1 MDKYKPILESIN
13 KKDFKNAEKICERI
27 KNIENDHI
35 ALNLLGLTQVNQSK
49 YNLAEKN
56 FIKSSIINKNFESP
70 IRNLFL
76 LYLKQKNTMKMNL
89 YANKLIN
96 LDNKNSDYNYFLG
109 LAHEFNYS
117 YDEAI
122 KFYKKSIELNYK
134 KKQNAFNNIGNIL
147 FRNKHPEESI
157 KYFKKAHQLDKENY
171 HIIFNLLSNYAE
183 LRDINNLEINLN
195 KIDFVDKNLKIFDYF
210 KAELLILKNE
220 IDKAKEI
227 LLENVNDAR
236 FAVKLIRLNFQV
248 GAIEE
253 GKKLFIKIKHE
264 IDQDPNYNNFL
275 ATYFLYEGDFES
287 GWKYYDNRRSKIVQK
302 YNNIV
307 EWNGESLLNKKI
319 LVFSEQGLGDTIQ
332 FSKYLLPLLKISKN
346 VTFILQ
352 EKLINFFKRDINGL
366 SIKLSKDIN
375 EINYDFK
382 IDLGSLIK
390 FFYKERIN
398 NSIRLFNLD
407 NLKKKNQLIKIK
419 NTKLNVGIAWSG
431 SFYGP
436 GEPYRSLRLQDLEK
450 LFLLDINFYNLQ
462 SEIRTSDYDYF
473 KSLNI
478 IDCSKFDLI
487 QVSKIIND
495 LDLVISV
502 DTSILHLAST
512 FNKKTWGILNLYPD
526 WRWNKFNKFNPYNS
540 LKLFKQIK
548 FNYWDDII
556 NDIYNQLKNLI
567 RQKEV
572 HKFKI
577 KE

>member
-134 KKQNAFNNIGNIL
+134 KKQNSFNNIGNIL

-236 FAVKLIRLNFQV
+236 FAVKLIRLNFQI

-398 NSIRLFNLD
+398 DSIRLFNLD

-450 LFLLDINFYNLQ
+450 LFQLDINFYNLQ

-487 QVSKIIND
+487 QVSEIIND

-577 KE
+577 KK

>member
-236 FAVKLIRLNFQV
+236 FAVKLIRLNFQI

-398 NSIRLFNLD
+398 DSIRLFNLD

-450 LFLLDINFYNLQ
+450 LFQLDINFYNLQ

-487 QVSKIIND
+487 QVSEIIND

-526 WRWNKFNKFNPYNS
+526 WDTKLDENKVT
-540 LKLFKQIK
+540 IE
-548 FNYWDDII
+548 IA
-556 NDIYNQLKNLI
+556 
-567 RQKEV
+567 E
-572 HKFKI
+572 
-577 KE
+577 

>member
-76 LYLKQKNTMKMNL
+76 LHLKQKNTMKMNL

-236 FAVKLIRLNFQV
+236 FAVKLIRLNFQI

-398 NSIRLFNLD
+398 DSIRLFNLD

-450 LFLLDINFYNLQ
+450 LFQLDINFYNLQ

-487 QVSKIIND
+487 QVSEIIND

-577 KE
+577 KK

>member
-1 MDKYKPILESIN
+1 MDKYKTILENIN
-13 KKDFKNAEKICERI
+13 NKDFENAEKICNSI
-27 KNIENDHI
+27 KDLEKDHI
-35 ALNLLGLTQVNQSK
+35 ALNLLGISQVKRGK
-49 YNLAEKN
+49 YDLAEKN
-56 FIKSSIINKNFESP
+56 FIKSSKLNKIFESP

-76 LYLKQKNTMKMNL
+76 IYLKRKNKIKMIL
-89 YANKLIN
+89 YANKLLN
-96 LDNKNSDYNYFLG
+96 LENKNPDSNYFLG

-134 KKQNAFNNIGNIL
+134 EKQNAFNNIGNIL
-147 FRNKHPEESI
+147 FRNRRQEESI
-157 KYFKKAHQLDKENY
+157 RYFKQAHELDKENHY
-171 HIIFNLLSNYAE
+171 IIFNLLSNYAE
-183 LRDINNLEINLN
+183 LRDINNLEINLKKITSVN
-195 KIDFVDKNLKIFDYF
+195 KNPKIFNYF
-210 KAELLILKNE
+210 KAELFILKNK
-220 IDKAKEI
+220 IDEAKDI
-227 LLENVNDAR
+227 LLKNLDDVR
-236 FAVKLIRLNFQV
+236 FSIKLIRLYFHT
-248 GAIEE
+248 GEHEE
-253 GKKLFIKIKHE
+253 GKKLFLKINHK

-275 ATYFLYEGDFES
+275 ANTYLYEGDFEN
-287 GWKYYDNRRSKIVQK
+287 GWRYYDKRRSKIIEK
-302 YNNIV
+302 YNNIT
-307 EWNGESLLNKKI
+307 EWTGESLSNKKI

-346 VTFILQ
+346 VTFVVQ
-352 EKLINFFKRDINGL
+352 EKLINLFK
-366 SIKLSKDIN
+366 KDIKALTIKQFT
-375 EINYDFK
+375 EIDEKNYNFK

-390 FFYKERIN
+390 FFYKEKIN
-398 NSIRLFNLD
+398 DPTRLFDLS
-407 NLKKKNQLIKIK
+407 NLKKKTELVKIK
-419 NTKLNVGIAWSG
+419 KSKLNVGIAWSG

-478 IDCSKFDLI
+478 IDCSKFDLA
-487 QVSKIIND
+487 QVSEIINN

-577 KE
+577 KK

>member
-96 LDNKNSDYNYFLG
+96 LDNKNSDY
-109 LAHEFNYS
+109 NYS

-236 FAVKLIRLNFQV
+236 FAVKLIRLNFQI

-398 NSIRLFNLD
+398 DSIRLFNLD

-487 QVSKIIND
+487 QVSEIIND

-577 KE
+577 RK